1 MWSRQ
6 LFKVKAKL
14 SSQLFRFP
22 PTRLLLGLYDY
33 RFKHIAV
40 MEEEY
45 HDIITTLQ
53 VIRLLQLF
61 GQQELESRTS
71 PFKGREDD
79 MTMPAPTA
87 SPTTFPISTGPITRS
102 RATKTQQEVHA
113 LLYEFQFNTNDNFM
127 LPKSCML
134 ILLRYVEE
142 NHQDEGH
149 KARIGKSSRHS
160 ARLFGNFQQSASHS
174 AKPFG
179 KILSLKFGH

>member
-1 MWSRQ
+1 
-6 LFKVKAKL
+6 
-14 SSQLFRFP
+14 
-22 PTRLLLGLYDY
+22 
-33 RFKHIAV
+33 
-40 MEEEY
+40 
-45 HDIITTLQ
+45 
-53 VIRLLQLF
+53 
-61 GQQELESRTS
+61 
-71 PFKGREDD
+71 

-87 SPTTFPISTGPITRS
+87 SPTTFPISTGPITHS
-102 RATKTQQEVHA
+102 RATKIQQEVHT

-149 KARIGKSSRHS
+149 KAKIGKSSRHS
-160 ARLFGNFQQSASHS
+160 ARSFGNFQQSASHS